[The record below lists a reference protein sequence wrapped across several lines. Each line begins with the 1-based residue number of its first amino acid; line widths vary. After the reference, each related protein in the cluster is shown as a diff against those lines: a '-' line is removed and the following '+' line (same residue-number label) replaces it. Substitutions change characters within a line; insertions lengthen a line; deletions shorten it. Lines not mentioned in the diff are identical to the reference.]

1 VSDAVTVYGLRN
13 CDTCRTA
20 IRALAEAG
28 HDAVLVDVR
37 ETPLDDATRARFLDA
52 FGDALVNTRSTTW
65 RGLSVAEREAAPDAL
80 LAAHPA
86 LMKRPVVETGA
97 GELYLGWAAVKSS
110 RLL

>member
-65 RGLSVAEREAAPDAL
+65 RGLSVAEREAGAAPPVWGPN
-80 LAAHPA
+80 PA
-86 LMKRPVVETGA
+86 VYRPRGV
-97 GELYLGWAAVKSS
+97 
-110 RLL
+110 